1 VGFVATVAATPAAA
15 TKPSSCVGF
24 VALVGRGAII
34 ATTPTLASVHFVA
47 LTPPAAIGATL
58 CT

>member
-1 VGFVATVAATPAAA
+1 
-15 TKPSSCVGF
+15 VGF

-34 ATTPTLASVHFVA
+34 ATKPTLASVHFVA